1 MGEPRLALMGSTG
14 GNHFPSIWLLV
25 LHFIY
30 YYRCQWK
37 PKGKTFWLRLPCKPL
52 LASDAHFRSF
62 LTERFKDYFVSVCCP
77 LKKKAHL
84 FLLPHNTTSQSSL
97 LPSMITSKDWWK
109 SNGSCL
115 LAKQRKSAMQ
125 QKFAG
130 KRSRKLLEQQR
141 TNIVSCLCSPF
152 WLLVKYVVIC

>member
-37 PKGKTFWLRLPCKPL
+37 PKGKTFLTTFLLQMLISDPSSRKDLRIT
-52 LASDAHFRSF
+52 SF
-62 LTERFKDYFVSVCCP
+62 PSVA
-77 LKKKAHL
+77 LWKKAHL